1 MTGFEN
7 SGGSTD
13 AASRHRASGGTGFR
27 VIEAD
32 AQADPRWK
40 ELVCTH
46 PDGLVYHHPD
56 YLATLEAAY
65 GYELMPLAC
74 EDTDG
79 RLVGLLPLAWTRTPV
94 GGTRLSSLPHTP
106 VGGPLGNEDA
116 QVLLAKAALARV
128 RQRRR
133 SRLELKLPSDT
144 LGEVPGLVG
153 SPGDSTYVLGLP
165 DSPERLRFGNSR
177 NHARIRSAVNKAGKA
192 GVAVR
197 AAETTEDLR
206 RWYRLYLQTMQ
217 FHAVPPR
224 PYRFFIAAWQR
235 LRPAGL
241 LRLLLAEQ
249 HSPGGARMLA
259 GSVLLMSGQTIFY
272 AYNARDEGA
281 LALGPNY
288 VIQWRAIHDAVE
300 EGYRRYDLGEV
311 TAHQRGLAH
320 FKSKWGAEPGRLH
333 RYHYPAPS
341 GRGDGPLAAG
351 RPLRELAEAAW
362 RRLPLGTTARLGDLL
377 YRVL

>member
-1 MTGFEN
+1 MSN
-7 SGGSTD
+7 D
-13 AASRHRASGGTGFR
+13 AASYRAPRGTSLR

-32 AQADPRWK
+32 ARTDPRWK

-56 YLATLEAAY
+56 YLASLEAAY
-65 GYELMPLAC
+65 GYELVPLAC
-74 EDTDG
+74 EDTNG

-106 VGGPLGNEDA
+106 LSGPLGDETA
-116 QVLLAKAALARV
+116 RKALAEAALARV
-128 RQRRR
+128 RQRPR

-153 SPGDSTYVLGLP
+153 SLGDATYVLRLP
-165 DSPERLRFGNSR
+165 DDPERLRFGNSR
-177 NHARIRSAVNKAGKA
+177 NHGRIRRAVNKAGKA

-206 RWYRLYLQTMQ
+206 RWYRLYLRTMQ
-217 FHAVPPR
+217 YHAVPPR
-224 PYRFFIAAWQR
+224 PYRFFVAAWHR

-249 HSPGGARMLA
+249 HAPGGARLLA
-259 GSVLLMSGQTIFY
+259 GSVLLMSGQTVFY
-272 AYNARDEGA
+272 AYNGRDERA

-288 VIQWRAIHDAVE
+288 VIQWRAAHDAVE

-311 TAHQRGLAH
+311 PAKQRGLAH

-333 RYHYPAPS
+333 RYHHPAPPD
-341 GRGDGPLAAG
+341 RGGGPLAPG
-351 RPLRELAEAAW
+351 RPVRELAEAAW
-362 RRLPLGTTARLGDLL
+362 RRLPLDATARLGGLL